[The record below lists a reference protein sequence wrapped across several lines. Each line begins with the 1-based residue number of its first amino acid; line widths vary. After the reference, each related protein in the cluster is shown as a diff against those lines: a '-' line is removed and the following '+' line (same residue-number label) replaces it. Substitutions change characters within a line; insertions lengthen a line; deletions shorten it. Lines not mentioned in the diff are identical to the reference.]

1 MQADEVFVKKQNM
14 VRYSNA
20 GTYALPVFTE

>member
-1 MQADEVFVKKQNM
+1 MQADELLVTKENM